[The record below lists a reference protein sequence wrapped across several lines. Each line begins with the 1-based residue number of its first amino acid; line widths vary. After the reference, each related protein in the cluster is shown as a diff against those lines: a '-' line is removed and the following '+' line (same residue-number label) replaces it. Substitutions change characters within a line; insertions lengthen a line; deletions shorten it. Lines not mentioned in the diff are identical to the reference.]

1 MTAADLRT
9 RLTQL
14 TAERLDAAEGGLGD
28 NAFYMDELTAE
39 IELVRRAYTITAVT
53 EIASLR
59 GQLTGVADG

>member
-9 RLTQL
+9 RLNQL
-14 TAERLDAAEGGLGD
+14 TAERLDAVEGGLGE
-28 NAFYMDELTAE
+28 NVVYMDELTDE
-39 IELVRRAYTITAVT
+39 IELVRTAYTIVAVT

>member
-14 TAERLDAAEGGLGD
+14 TAERLDAVEGGLED
-28 NAFYMDELTAE
+28 NAVYMDTLDDE
-39 IELVRRAYTITAVT
+39 IAAVRRAYTIVAVT

-59 GQLTGVADG
+59 GQLTGVAAG

>member
-9 RLTQL
+9 RLHQL
-14 TAERLDAAEGGLGD
+14 TAERLDAVEGGLGG
-28 NAFYMDELTAE
+28 NAVYMDALGDE
-39 IELVRRAYTITAVT
+39 IAAVRRAYTIVAVT